1 MTIVANKYDKGYI
14 SKFNPFVSE
23 LNDLYLYP
31 LEAVIV
37 IHHFKLMKMTL
48 ERILGGTAWI
58 YMYLLCKKIIIK
70 KIRQSVRIPLSR

>member
-14 SKFNPFVSE
+14 SKFNPFVAE

-37 IHHFKLMKMTL
+37 IHHFKLVKMTL
-48 ERILGGTAWI
+48 ERILGGTSWI
-58 YMYLLCKKIIIK
+58 YMYLQQAVLKGEIG
-70 KIRQSVRIPLSR
+70 VFTLFMNL